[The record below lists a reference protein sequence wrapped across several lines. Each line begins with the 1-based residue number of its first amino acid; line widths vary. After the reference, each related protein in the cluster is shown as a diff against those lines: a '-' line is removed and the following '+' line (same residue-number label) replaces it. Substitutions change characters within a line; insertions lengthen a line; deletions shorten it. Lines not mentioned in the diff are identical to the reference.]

1 MGNSSANRPNLL
13 ARNWIR
19 VNNLTYRNVT
29 TNELIDECRIQYQTD
44 E

>member
-1 MGNSSANRPNLL
+1 MGSSSASRSNLL
-13 ARNWIR
+13 AKNWIR

-29 TNELIDECRIQYQTD
+29 TNELISEYRIQYQSD

>member
-1 MGNSSANRPNLL
+1 MGNSSVNRSNLL

-29 TNELIDECRIQYQTD
+29 TNELIDEYRIQYRT
-44 E
+44 EE